1 MEEIELRSVNGE
13 RVAFIGEP
21 GIPIWHVV
29 AGVRRLGN
37 PRAVA
42 ARLSL
47 SFADVQLALR
57 YAAHHG
63 KEISRALREH
73 PGGQVP
79 AFSKELPR
87 LAVADSAATLAV
99 GPDGRV
105 REGPLTHASGPR
117 SSSVGTTDFGR
128 HPWPD

>member
-1 MEEIELRSVNGE
+1 MEDIELRSVNGE

-57 YAAHHG
+57 YAANHST
-63 KEISRALREH
+63 EISRALREH
-73 PGGQVP
+73 PGGRFP
-79 AFSKELPR
+79 AFVRELPSV
-87 LAVADSAATLAV
+87 AAADSLARPAV
-99 GPDGRV
+99 GSDSRA
-105 REGPLTHASGPR
+105 RACPLADAPMPR
-117 SSSVGTTDFGR
+117 SSFVGAIDSGR
-128 HPWPD
+128 RPWPD